1 MKFYGK
7 KTELSIIKKDEIM
20 EIQNYLHN
28 QLVIEVKPL
37 SNPILHGVPVVNCQ
51 RF

>member
-1 MKFYGK
+1 
-7 KTELSIIKKDEIM
+7 M

-28 QLVIEVKPL
+28 QLVIEVKQL
-37 SNPILHGVPVVNCQ
+37 SNQFLHGVPVVNCQ